1 MRIITGLSIAA
12 LAMTAASAP
21 AFGKAHSQPADP
33 AQEFGQ
39 DVAFN
44 SFDVRL
50 DAARWWTALMAAKK
64 ALTGSW
70 SRRRNMSAVPTSSP
84 SLLAHANDDCSRAAT
99 PPLSFWRPVSRTK
112 GPLASQ

>member
-1 MRIITGLSIAA
+1 MRIITGLSIAT
-12 LAMTAASAP
+12 LAITAASAP

-50 DAARWWTALMAAKK
+50 DARAMVEGTDGGEKGVDGKLVSKTNYERGADTVAK
-64 ALTGSW
+64 
-70 SRRRNMSAVPTSSP
+70 
-84 SLLAHANDDCSRAAT
+84 
-99 PPLSFWRPVSRTK
+99 PPRPR
-112 GPLASQ
+112 

>member
-1 MRIITGLSIAA
+1 MRIIIGLSIAA
-12 LAMTAASAP
+12 LAVTAGSAP

-50 DAARWWTALMAAKK
+50 DARAMVAGTDGGEKGVDGKLVSATDYERGADTVTKPARP
-64 ALTGSW
+64 
-70 SRRRNMSAVPTSSP
+70 R
-84 SLLAHANDDCSRAAT
+84 
-99 PPLSFWRPVSRTK
+99 
-112 GPLASQ
+112 